1 MKEVYVLHGRIH
13 WNESVSDHDGNY
25 FEESPCVEVFDNF
38 DAAKTKLKELAIE
51 AYNYLK
57 EVGAGYVVDDSF
69 VNKTTAE
76 DLFSDYNIWLED
88 DFDEDELDE
97 LKNNNDKKVMWE
109 EITNDVAWQYE
120 EWDEYIR
127 WQMYRI
133 NCDAFDTT
141 EPILP
146 GLRIRKC
153 VVNA

>member
-88 DFDEDELDE
+88 DFDEEDETFGFGKLFEDDDE
-97 LKNNNDKKVMWE
+97 DDDSLFDDE
-109 EITNDVAWQYE
+109 E
-120 EWDEYIR
+120 
-127 WQMYRI
+127 
-133 NCDAFDTT
+133 
-141 EPILP
+141 
-146 GLRIRKC
+146 
-153 VVNA
+153 